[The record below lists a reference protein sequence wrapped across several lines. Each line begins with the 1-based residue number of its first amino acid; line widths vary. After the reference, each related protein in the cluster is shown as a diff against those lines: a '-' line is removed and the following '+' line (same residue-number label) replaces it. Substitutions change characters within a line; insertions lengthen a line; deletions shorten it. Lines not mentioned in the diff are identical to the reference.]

1 MADFMHQMIAVFK
14 GSDDQEVKE
23 CFTVDNPY
31 SASLTSF
38 GNISLLDDN
47 GDPWTF
53 DEDTDCFEIK
63 E

>member
-1 MADFMHQMIAVFK
+1 MAVFK
-14 GSDDQEVKE
+14 CSDDQEVKE
-23 CFTVDNPY
+23 CFTVDKPY
-31 SASLTSF
+31 NASLTSF

-47 GDPWTF
+47 GDPWIF

>member
-14 GSDDQEVKE
+14 GSEDEEVKE
-23 CFTVDNPY
+23 CFTVDKHYN
-31 SASLTSF
+31 ASLTSF

-47 GDPWTF
+47 GDPWVF

>member
-23 CFTVDNPY
+23 CFTADKHY

-47 GDPWTF
+47 GDQVMR
-53 DEDTDCFEIK
+53 IVRSR
-63 E
+63 